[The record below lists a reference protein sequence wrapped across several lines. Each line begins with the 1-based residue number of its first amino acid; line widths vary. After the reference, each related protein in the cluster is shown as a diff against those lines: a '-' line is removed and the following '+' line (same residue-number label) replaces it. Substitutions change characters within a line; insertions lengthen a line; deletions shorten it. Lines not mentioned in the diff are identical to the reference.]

1 MTDMITNPPHYQCEN
16 VTITVEPI
24 QLCEQCGFL
33 LGNALKYLFRYPHK
47 GKPLEDL
54 KKAEF
59 YLKRWLDNQNNFD
72 VELRGFNDEHLVFK
86 AFKHKEFFA
95 QWDTAANLVDN
106 IEVLLA
112 WTQNKIENLEEE
124 TKK

>member
-33 LGNALKYLFRYPHK
+33 LGNALKYLFRYKHK

-54 KKAEF
+54 RKAEF

-72 VELRGFNDEHLVFK
+72 VELRGFNDEHLVFN

-95 QWDTAANLVDN
+95 RWDTAANLVDN